1 MNDKLQQKRL
11 LFEVARKKRGLVLGI
26 NDVIVNE
33 NPNPSYKCKNGREE
47 FAFIRNNSI
56 INIDNVLLEKNTRIT
71 SELLIKS
78 TQRVIA
84 EHAKTEENTLS
95 A

>member
-1 MNDKLQQKRL
+1 MNNGLQQKRL
-11 LFEVARKKRGLVLGI
+11 LFEVARKQKQLALTPK
-26 NDVIVNE
+26 DVIVNK
-33 NPNPSYKCKNGREE
+33 NPNPSYRCKNGREE

-56 INIDNVLLEKNTRIT
+56 INIDNVLLEENTRIT
-71 SELLIKS
+71 PELLIKS

-84 EHAKTEENTLS
+84 EHAKTNESTLS